1 MNDRPLLFARLA
13 LLRLRLRLLLRLAAL
28 LSGMTLTVAALAA
41 HPAAGVASSRPIQSA
56 SELDYPPYSIVTK
69 DGRADGFAVE
79 MLRESL
85 RAMGREVEFSV
96 GPWHKIKQDLVEGRI
111 QVLPLVAR
119 TEERQAVYDF
129 TAPYLNIHGTI

>member
-1 MNDRPLLFARLA
+1 MW
-13 LLRLRLRLLLRLAAL
+13 AAC
-28 LSGMTLTVAALAA
+28 
-41 HPAAGVASSRPIQSA
+41 AGVASSRPIQSA

-111 QVLPLVAR
+111 QVLPRVPLAATQPPVVEGEDDEPGPGQR
-119 TEERQAVYDF
+119 TGEVQQGAISHHPPPVPHDHGRTSPLDF
-129 TAPYLNIHGTI
+129 G